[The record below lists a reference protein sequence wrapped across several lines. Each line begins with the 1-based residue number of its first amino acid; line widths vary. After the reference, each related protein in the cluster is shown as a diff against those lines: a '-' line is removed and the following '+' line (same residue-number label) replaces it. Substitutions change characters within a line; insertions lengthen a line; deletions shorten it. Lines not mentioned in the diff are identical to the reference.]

1 MLRHVCCELKCC
13 ELYKL
18 RAFARRI
25 FGERCVVVLLV
36 HLKHTIVFLI
46 LIVMVVYFGGGLTSL
61 ARGLSKENLYIQ
73 LGAIIP
79 TLVVGII
86 YRWVV

>member
-1 MLRHVCCELKCC
+1 MCCDVNCC

-25 FGERCVVVLLV
+25 FGERCVVVFLV
-36 HLKHTIVFLI
+36 HLKHTFVFLI

-61 ARGLSKENLYIQ
+61 ARGLSKKIFYIQ
-73 LGAIIP
+73 LDDILP
-79 TLVVGII
+79 TSVVVII